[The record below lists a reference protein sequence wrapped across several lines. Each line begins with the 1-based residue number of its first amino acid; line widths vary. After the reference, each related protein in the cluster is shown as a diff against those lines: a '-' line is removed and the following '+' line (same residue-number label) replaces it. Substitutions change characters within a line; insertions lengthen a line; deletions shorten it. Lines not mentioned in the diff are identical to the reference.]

1 MSGHSQSNQD
11 PGTPGEQS
19 RRQFL
24 ANASLAIG
32 GVIGLVIAVPCAA
45 SLIPESLL
53 KPGTGGGTW
62 APLSSNELKSFEA
75 NTDSPVKMT
84 FGFQYQDGYL
94 PPAEDEQFV
103 WGVKLSPDQVA
114 SFRTNRPDL
123 FANPAGKV
131 DYPAIVMNFVIFS
144 SVCPHL
150 GVRYNWD
157 AGAKRFICPGH
168 GSQFSLQ
175 GARLAGPAPRGL
187 DPLPFRAQNGKAEV
201 TWIQYKA
208 QEPDRIIVAYS

>member
-1 MSGHSQSNQD
+1 MIQRSE
-11 PGTPGEQS
+11 TPEEQS

-32 GVIGLVIAVPCAA
+32 GVIGLAIAVPCAA

-62 APLSSNELKSFEA
+62 AALSGDEMKLLEA
-75 NTDSPVKMT
+75 HTDTPVKINFSFT
-84 FGFQYQDGYL
+84 YQDGYL
-94 PPAEDEQFV
+94 PPASDEQFV
-103 WGVKLSPDQVA
+103 WGIKLAPDQVA
-114 SFRTNRPDL
+114 SFQKNRRDL

-150 GVRYNWD
+150 GVRYFWD
-157 AGAKRFICPGH
+157 TGAQRFICPGH

-187 DPLPFRAQNGKAEV
+187 DPLPFRNQNGTAEV
-201 TWIQYKA
+201 TWIQYKS